1 MTVDFPAAEWYNS
14 AREKLREVEGVTQEE
29 LDGLLARAI
38 AQARAVGIPVSGRV
52 RPAVRLN
59 RRACTR
65 FGCCVCREGW
75 YTIELSAQL
84 AREGTERA
92 VMQVLCH
99 EVLHTCYGC
108 SNHGPRWRGY
118 AQRMNA
124 AYGYQ
129 IQRTDNYDA
138 LGIQDHRPVR
148 YYVVCQRCGRRIPRM
163 KRSPLVDHPE
173 RYRCPCGGTLRVER
187 SGDGLP
193 ENGKL

>member
-38 AQARAVGIPVSGRV
+38 AQARAAGIPVSARICP
-52 RPAVRLN
+52 RVRLN
-59 RRACTR
+59 RRARTR

-84 AREGTERA
+84 AREGTEQA

-99 EVLHTCYGC
+99 EVLHTCCGC

-163 KRSPLVDHPE
+163 KRSPLVDHPG
-173 RYRCPCGGTLRVER
+173 RYRCACGGVLRVE
-187 SGDGLP
+187 P
-193 ENGKL
+193 VPPI

>member
-38 AQARAVGIPVSGRV
+38 AQARAVGIPVSGRI

-59 RRACTR
+59 RRACTW

-163 KRSPLVDHPE
+163 KRSPLVDHPG
-173 RYRCPCGGTLRVER
+173 RYRCACGGVLRVE
-187 SGDGLP
+187 P
-193 ENGKL
+193 VPPI

>member
-1 MTVDFPAAEWYNS
+1 VTVDFPAAEWYNS

-38 AQARAVGIPVSGRV
+38 AQARAVGIPVSGRI

-59 RRACTR
+59 RRARTR

-99 EVLHTCYGC
+99 EVLHTCCGC
-108 SNHGPRWRGY
+108 SNHGPRWRAY

-163 KRSPLVDHPE
+163 KRSPLVDHPG
-173 RYRCPCGGTLRVER
+173 RYRCACGGVLRVE
-187 SGDGLP
+187 P
-193 ENGKL
+193 VPPI